1 MTSFIGQITVILE
14 ADDASAAEQRLRCLA
29 TQLDDL
35 SPDIEFADH
44 NGDVENYDKIEA
56 QCEESLNTPCNPVT
70 PFDGYEVYGV
80 RRYGRGKSS
89 YCEQVP
95 DSKAQFWS
103 LYGHIPGQGV
113 DCIGD
118 FKTREHAEEV
128 YARITRKPYEDRR
141 DANPTDMPA
150 ANRSDSNTSDT
161 VSDSVLR
168 HALSECVRLLA
179 DYEDAD
185 GEEGDAYRQGIA
197 ALGLIDQPIKPTGE

>member
-14 ADDASAAEQRLRCLA
+14 AGDATAAERRLRRLA
-29 TQLDDL
+29 SHLDDT
-35 SPDIEFADH
+35 SPEIVFADH
-44 NGDVENYDKIEA
+44 NGDVENYDEIEA
-56 QCEESLNTPCNPVT
+56 QCEESLNPPCNRVI
-70 PFDGYEVYGV
+70 PFDGYEIHGV

-118 FKTREHAEEV
+118 FKTREDAEEV
-128 YARITRKPYEDRR
+128 YERITRTKV
-141 DANPTDMPA
+141 
-150 ANRSDSNTSDT
+150 ANRRMTGADSA
-161 VSDSVLR
+161 LR
-168 HALSECVRLLA
+168 HALSECIRLLS

-185 GEEGDAYRQGIA
+185 GEEGDAYRQGLA
-197 ALGLIDQPIKPTGE
+197 ALGLSDQTIKPTGE